1 MITEQQVKE
10 LENLLS
16 NKKSLEKEISRLE
29 NIRFDDSVYLL
40 YDYNVSGCCTRKNEL
55 CVPMKIREPLMKL
68 ILEYL
73 REQLVQTTTRLE
85 NVQVVRNDI
94 ENKIID

>member
-16 NKKSLEKEISRLE
+16 NKKSLEKKISRLE
-29 NIRFDDSVYLL
+29 NAKL
-40 YDYNVSGCCTRKNEL
+40 DYNMCFSYYYKERSYAEENTLSIPEKL
-55 CVPMKIREPLMKL
+55 REPLVKL
-68 ILEYL
+68 VLECL

-85 NVQVVRNDI
+85 NLQVVRNDI

>member
-16 NKKSLEKEISRLE
+16 NKKSLETKISKLE
-29 NIRFDDSVYLL
+29 NAKF
-40 YDYNVSGCCTRKNEL
+40 DYNMCLSHYYKERSYAYENKLFIPEKL
-55 CVPMKIREPLMKL
+55 REPLVKL

-85 NVQVVRNDI
+85 NLQVIRNDI
-94 ENKIID
+94 ETKIID

>member
-16 NKKSLEKEISRLE
+16 NKKSLEQKISRLE
-29 NIRFDDSVYLL
+29 NAKLDDNMCLSHYYKERIYYVYENKLSIPETL
-40 YDYNVSGCCTRKNEL
+40 
-55 CVPMKIREPLMKL
+55 REPLVKL
-68 ILEYL
+68 VLEYL

-85 NVQVVRNDI
+85 NLQVVRNDI

>member
-16 NKKSLEKEISRLE
+16 NKKSLEKKISRLE
-29 NIRFDDSVYLL
+29 NAKLND
-40 YDYNVSGCCTRKNEL
+40 NVCLSHYYKEGSYAYENKLFIPEKL
-55 CVPMKIREPLMKL
+55 REPLVKL
-68 ILEYL
+68 VLEYL
-73 REQLVQTTTRLE
+73 REQLIQITTRLE
-85 NVQVVRNDI
+85 NLQVVRNDI

>member
-16 NKKSLEKEISRLE
+16 NKKSFEKEISRLE
-29 NIRFDDSVYLL
+29 NVKFDDTVCLSY
-40 YDYNVSGCCTRKNEL
+40 YYKERSYTYKNEL
-55 CVPMKIREPLMKL
+55 SIPEKLRESLVKL
-68 ILEYL
+68 VLEYL
-73 REQLVQTTTRLE
+73 REQLIQTTTRLE
-85 NVQVVRNDI
+85 NFQVVRNDI

>member
-29 NIRFDDSVYLL
+29 NAKLDNSVYLSHYYRESSYAYENKL
-40 YDYNVSGCCTRKNEL
+40 YIPGKL
-55 CVPMKIREPLMKL
+55 REPLVKL
-68 ILEYL
+68 VLEYL

-85 NVQVVRNDI
+85 NLQVVRNDI

>member
-16 NKKSLEKEISRLE
+16 NKKSLENKISRLE
-29 NIRFDDSVYLL
+29 NAKLDDNMCLSYYYKERSYAYENKLSIPEKL
-40 YDYNVSGCCTRKNEL
+40 
-55 CVPMKIREPLMKL
+55 REPLVKL
-68 ILEYL
+68 VLEYL

-85 NVQVVRNDI
+85 NLQVVRNDI

>member
-16 NKKSLEKEISRLE
+16 NKKSLEKKISKLE
-29 NIRFDDSVYLL
+29 NAKLND
-40 YDYNVSGCCTRKNEL
+40 NVCLSHYYKEGGYTYENKLSIPEKL
-55 CVPMKIREPLMKL
+55 REPLVKL
-68 ILEYL
+68 VLEYL
-73 REQLVQTTTRLE
+73 REQLVQITTRLE
-85 NVQVVRNDI
+85 NLQVVRNDI

>member
-16 NKKSLEKEISRLE
+16 NKKSLENKISRLE
-29 NIRFDDSVYLL
+29 NAKLDG
-40 YDYNVSGCCTRKNEL
+40 NVCLSHYYKEGSYAYENKLSIPEKL
-55 CVPMKIREPLMKL
+55 REPLVKL
-68 ILEYL
+68 VLEYL
-73 REQLVQTTTRLE
+73 RKQLVQITTRLE
-85 NVQVVRNDI
+85 NLQVVRNDI

>member
-16 NKKSLEKEISRLE
+16 NKKSLEKKISKLE
-29 NIRFDDSVYLL
+29 NAKLDNNVCLSHYYKERSYVYENKLSIPETL
-40 YDYNVSGCCTRKNEL
+40 
-55 CVPMKIREPLMKL
+55 REPLVKL

-85 NVQVVRNDI
+85 NLQVVRNDI

>member
-16 NKKSLEKEISRLE
+16 NKKSLENKISRLE
-29 NIRFDDSVYLL
+29 NAKLDD
-40 YDYNVSGCCTRKNEL
+40 NVCLSHYYKE
-55 CVPMKIREPLMKL
+55 KIYAYENKLSIPEKLREPLVKL
-68 ILEYL
+68 VLEYL
-73 REQLVQTTTRLE
+73 REQLVQITTRLE
-85 NVQVVRNDI
+85 NLQVVRNDI

>member
-16 NKKSLEKEISRLE
+16 NKKSLETKISKLE
-29 NIRFDDSVYLL
+29 NVKLDDNVCLSHYYKGGIYVYENKLSIPEKL
-40 YDYNVSGCCTRKNEL
+40 
-55 CVPMKIREPLMKL
+55 REPLVKL
-68 ILEYL
+68 VLEYL
-73 REQLVQTTTRLE
+73 REQLVQITTRLE
-85 NVQVVRNDI
+85 NLQVVRNDI

>member
-16 NKKSLEKEISRLE
+16 NKKSLEQKISRLE
-29 NIRFDDSVYLL
+29 NAKLDDNMCLSYYYKERIYVYENKLSIPEKL
-40 YDYNVSGCCTRKNEL
+40 
-55 CVPMKIREPLMKL
+55 REPLVKL

-73 REQLVQTTTRLE
+73 REQLVQITPRLE
-85 NVQVVRNDI
+85 NLQVVRNDI

>member
-16 NKKSLEKEISRLE
+16 NKKSLEKKISNLE
-29 NIRFDDSVYLL
+29 NVKLDDNMCLSHYYTERIYTYENKLSIPEKL
-40 YDYNVSGCCTRKNEL
+40 
-55 CVPMKIREPLMKL
+55 REPLVKL
-68 ILEYL
+68 VLEYL
-73 REQLVQTTTRLE
+73 REQLVQITTRLE
-85 NVQVVRNDI
+85 NLQVVRNDI

>member
-16 NKKSLEKEISRLE
+16 NKKSLEKKISRLE
-29 NIRFDDSVYLL
+29 NAKLN
-40 YDYNVSGCCTRKNEL
+40 YNMCLSYYYKERSYAEENNLSIPEKL
-55 CVPMKIREPLMKL
+55 REPLVKL
-68 ILEYL
+68 VLECL

-85 NVQVVRNDI
+85 NLQVVRNDI

>member
-29 NIRFDDSVYLL
+29 NAKLNDNMCLSYYYKERSYAYENKRSIPEKL
-40 YDYNVSGCCTRKNEL
+40 
-55 CVPMKIREPLMKL
+55 REPLVKL
-68 ILEYL
+68 VLEYL
-73 REQLVQTTTRLE
+73 REQLVQITTRLE
-85 NVQVVRNDI
+85 NLQVVRNDI

>member
-16 NKKSLEKEISRLE
+16 NKKSLEKKISRLE
-29 NIRFDDSVYLL
+29 NAKLDNNVCLSHYYKERNYVYENKLSIPEKLRELL
-40 YDYNVSGCCTRKNEL
+40 V
-55 CVPMKIREPLMKL
+55 KL
-68 ILEYL
+68 VLEYL

-85 NVQVVRNDI
+85 NLQVVRNDI

>member
-16 NKKSLEKEISRLE
+16 NKKSLEKDISRLE
-29 NIRFDDSVYLL
+29 NTEFDNSVYLL
-40 YDYNVSGCCTRKNEL
+40 HHHKESSCAYENKLYIPGKLRK
-55 CVPMKIREPLMKL
+55 PLVQL
-68 ILEYL
+68 VLEYL

-85 NVQVVRNDI
+85 NLQVVRNDI

>member
-16 NKKSLEKEISRLE
+16 DKKSLEKKISRLE
-29 NIRFDDSVYLL
+29 NAKLDD
-40 YDYNVSGCCTRKNEL
+40 NVCLSHYYKERIYTYENKLSIPEKL
-55 CVPMKIREPLMKL
+55 REPLVKL
-68 ILEYL
+68 VLEYL
-73 REQLVQTTTRLE
+73 REQLVQITTRLE
-85 NVQVVRNDI
+85 NLQVVRNDI

>member
-16 NKKSLEKEISRLE
+16 NKKSLEKKISKLE
-29 NIRFDDSVYLL
+29 NAKLDDNMCLSHYYKERCYTYENKLSIPEKL
-40 YDYNVSGCCTRKNEL
+40 
-55 CVPMKIREPLMKL
+55 REPLVKI

-73 REQLVQTTTRLE
+73 REQLVQITTRLE
-85 NVQVVRNDI
+85 NLQVVRNDI

>member
-16 NKKSLEKEISRLE
+16 NKKSFEKKISRLE
-29 NIRFDDSVYLL
+29 NVKL
-40 YDYNVSGCCTRKNEL
+40 DYNMCLSYYYKERSYTEEDRLSISEKL
-55 CVPMKIREPLMKL
+55 REPLVKL
-68 ILEYL
+68 ILEDL

-85 NVQVVRNDI
+85 NLQVVRNDI

>member
-16 NKKSLEKEISRLE
+16 NKKSLEKKISKLE
-29 NIRFDDSVYLL
+29 NAKL
-40 YDYNVSGCCTRKNEL
+40 DYNMCLSYYYKERSYAEEDKLSIPEKL
-55 CVPMKIREPLMKL
+55 REPLVKL
-68 ILEYL
+68 VLEYL
-73 REQLVQTTTRLE
+73 REQLVQITTRLE
-85 NVQVVRNDI
+85 NLQVVRNDI

>member
-10 LENLLS
+10 LEDLLS
-16 NKKSLEKEISRLE
+16 NKKSLEKKISRLE
-29 NIRFDDSVYLL
+29 NAKLNDNMCLSHYSKEGSYTYENKLSIPEKL
-40 YDYNVSGCCTRKNEL
+40 
-55 CVPMKIREPLMKL
+55 REPLVKL
-68 ILEYL
+68 VLEYL

-85 NVQVVRNDI
+85 NLQVVRNDI